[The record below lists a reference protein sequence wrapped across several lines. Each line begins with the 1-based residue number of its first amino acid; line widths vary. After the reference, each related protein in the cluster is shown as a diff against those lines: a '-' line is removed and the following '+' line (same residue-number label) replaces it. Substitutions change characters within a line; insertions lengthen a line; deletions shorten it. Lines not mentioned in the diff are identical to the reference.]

1 MEPCIFCRIAKKEIP
16 ANLLYESEEVLA
28 FPDINPQA
36 PVHILIIPKRHF
48 THLGE
53 IKTEDL
59 GVVQEMFEAARHLAV
74 QNGVQDRGYRLALN
88 VNREGGQSVY
98 HVHMHLLGGQQMG
111 PSLVG

>member
-1 MEPCIFCRIAKKEIP
+1 MESCIFCRIVKKEIP
-16 ANLLYESEEVLA
+16 TDILYEDDEVLA

-48 THLGE
+48 SHLGE
-53 IKTEDL
+53 MKPQDL
-59 GVVQEMFEAARHLAV
+59 GVVQEMFEAARLLAV
-74 QNGVQDRGYRLALN
+74 KNGVQEKGYRLALN
-88 VNREGGQSVY
+88 VNHEGGQSVS